1 MSIQTSDNFI
11 MGVKKFL
18 DTRQKVD
25 SIVDLEAADKNLFPG
40 GYIVYCENQDAFYQ
54 FNEVD
59 LTWNKLNLDISEY
72 LYEKDNQGLP
82 DLTKPKYSKEE
93 FMNILGTE
101 FVQSIID
108 DGYIIDPEDEFKFY
122 FIDDSTTGQQR
133 KTYSSEIISKMANEY
148 YEEFKIK
155 ADEDM
160 ERLENIIYKKVDSI
174 YDMDRNDVF
183 YLIEND
189 AVLGTFKIYVYDDE
203 NGASELG
210 TSEMEITGFQM
221 LADLDLKTTNKFIV
235 DAINETNTNAQK
247 LDKLIGIM
255 ENLILAD
262 VEDLYTAQQANYE
275 KCLDL
280 GKISELTTIDKKT
293 AVSAINELYNE
304 VGLLEDLNTP
314 STETII
320 DSLNSFV
327 TSLIPPGTVLP
338 YAGLIPPNGFLLC
351 DGSTYNTADYP
362 FLVKALKSDNYI
374 LTTFKVPDFR
384 GKTFYQYYI
393 PNANWGSRNA
403 SVSLSN
409 IAAHHHG
416 PTSEYSH
423 SHYGYTGSTYDA
435 SGECSSDGDGGD
447 IIQKDGTRL
456 SVTYNTSDTKH
467 RHEMTFST
475 HSHTHTVTYHD
486 TLTEK
491 SSGVTVT
498 YHNNVQ
504 PYIGLNFIIKY

>member
-25 SIVDLEAADKNLFPG
+25 SIVDLETADKNLFPG

-59 LTWNKLNLDISEY
+59 LTWNKLNLDISDY
-72 LYEKDNQGLP
+72 LYEKDENGLP

-108 DGYIIDPEDEFKFY
+108 DGYQIDPEDEFKFY

-133 KTYSSEIISKMANEY
+133 KTYSSEVISKMANEY

-210 TSEMEITGFQM
+210 TSAMEITGFQM
-221 LADLDLKTTNKFIV
+221 LADLDLKTTNKFVV

-262 VEDLYTAQQANYE
+262 VEDLYSAQQANYE

-280 GKISELTTIDKKT
+280 GKINELTTIDKKT
-293 AVSAINELYNE
+293 AVAAINELYNE

-314 STETII
+314 KTETII

-338 YAGLIPPNGFLLC
+338 YAGLIAPNGFLMC
-351 DGSTYNTADYP
+351 DGSDYNTADYP
-362 FLVKALKSDNYI
+362 FLVKAIKSDDYTLATFSVPNLCGRTLYQNY
-374 LTTFKVPDFR
+374 VPGDV
-384 GKTFYQYYI
+384 
-393 PNANWGSRNA
+393 WGNRSA
-403 SVSLSN
+403 TITVSNLP
-409 IAAHHHG
+409 AHHHG
-416 PTSEYSH
+416 PTDEYSH
-423 SHYGYTGSTYDA
+423 NHSGNTGDTYEA
-435 SGECSSDGDGGD
+435 TGECSSDGSSGSASTSGSS
-447 IIQKDGTRL
+447 RV

-467 RHEMTFST
+467 KHEMSFST
-475 HSHTHTVTYHD
+475 TSHTHTVTYHD
-486 TLTEK
+486 TLTDQ
-491 SSGVTVT
+491 SSGITET
-498 YHNNVQ
+498 YHNNMQ

>member
-59 LTWNKLNLDISEY
+59 LTWNKLNLDISDY
-72 LYEKDNQGLP
+72 LYEKDENGLP

-108 DGYIIDPEDEFKFY
+108 DGYQIDPEDEFKFY

-133 KTYSSEIISKMANEY
+133 KTYSSEVINKMANEY

-174 YDMDRNDVF
+174 YDMDRSDVF

-221 LADLDLKTTNKFIV
+221 LADLDLKTTNKFVV

-262 VEDLYTAQQANYE
+262 VEDLYSAQQANYE

-280 GKISELTTIDKKT
+280 GKINELTTIDKKT
-293 AVSAINELYNE
+293 AVAAINELYNE

-314 STETII
+314 SNETII

-338 YAGLIPPNGFLLC
+338 YAGLIAPNGFLMC
-351 DGSTYNTADYP
+351 DGSVYNTADYP
-362 FLVKALKSDNYI
+362 FLVKAIESDDYNLSAFSVPNLCGRTLKQ
-374 LTTFKVPDFR
+374 
-384 GKTFYQYYI
+384 FYKPGVMSGDRSARLI
-393 PNANWGSRNA
+393 
-403 SVSLSN
+403 VSQLPK
-409 IAAHHHG
+409 HHHG

-423 SHYGYTGSTYDA
+423 SHSGYTGNPSDT
-435 SGECSSDGDGGD
+435 SGTCSSDGHGGA
-447 IIQKDGTRL
+447 IVLKDGSRCNG
-456 SVTYNTSDTKH
+456 TYNTDDTRHK
-467 RHEMTFST
+467 HEMYFST
-475 HSHTHTVTYHD
+475 VSHTHTVTYHD
-486 TLTEK
+486 TLTYQ
-491 SSGVTVT
+491 SSGITET
-498 YHNNVQ
+498 FHNNMQ

>member
-72 LYEKDNQGLP
+72 LYEKDENGLP

-108 DGYIIDPEDEFKFY
+108 DGYQIEPEDEFKFY

-133 KTYSSEIISKMANEY
+133 KTYSSEVISKIANEY

-235 DAINETNTNAQK
+235 DAVNETNTNAQK

-262 VEDLYTAQQANYE
+262 VEDL
-275 KCLDL
+275 K
-280 GKISELTTIDKKT
+280 
-293 AVSAINELYNE
+293 
-304 VGLLEDLNTP
+304 TP
-314 STETII
+314 SNETII

-327 TSLIPPGTVLP
+327 TSLIPPGTILP
-338 YAGLIPPNGFLLC
+338 YAGLIAPNGFLMC
-351 DGSTYNTADYP
+351 DGSMYNTVDYP
-362 FLVKALKSDNYI
+362 FLVKAIKSDDYT
-374 LTTFKVPDFR
+374 LTTFSVPDLRGETLFQSFR
-384 GKTFYQYYI
+384 PGDHY
-393 PNANWGSRNA
+393 GVRNA
-403 SVSLSN
+403 SITLQN
-409 IAAHHHG
+409 LPKHHHG

-423 SHYGYTGSTYDA
+423 SHYGYTGDTYDTT
-435 SGECSSDGDGGD
+435 GECSSDGDGGI
-447 IIQKDGTRL
+447 IIQKDSSRL
-456 SVTYNTSDTKH
+456 SAQSNSSDTRHK
-467 RHEMTFST
+467 HEMSFST
-475 HSHTHTVTYHD
+475 VSHTHTVTYHD
-486 TLTEK
+486 TLTNE
-491 SSGVTVT
+491 SSGITVT
-498 YHNNVQ
+498 HHNNMQ

>member
-59 LTWNKLNLDISEY
+59 LTWNKLNLDISDY
-72 LYEKDNQGLP
+72 LYEKDDQGLP

-108 DGYIIDPEDEFKFY
+108 DGYQIEPEDEFKFY

-133 KTYSSEIISKMANEY
+133 KTYSSEVISKIANEY

-160 ERLENIIYKKVDSI
+160 ERLENIIYKKVDNI

-235 DAINETNTNAQK
+235 DAVNETNTNAQK

-262 VEDLYTAQQANYE
+262 VEDLYSAQQANYE

-280 GKISELTTIDKKT
+280 GKINELTTIDKKT
-293 AVSAINELYNE
+293 AVAAINELYKE

-314 STETII
+314 SNETII

-327 TSLIPPGTVLP
+327 TSLIPPGTILP
-338 YAGLIPPNGFLLC
+338 YAGLIAPNGFLMC
-351 DGSTYNTADYP
+351 DGSMYNTVDYP
-362 FLVKALKSDNYI
+362 FLVKAIKSDDYT
-374 LTTFKVPDFR
+374 LTTFSVPDLRGETLFQSFR
-384 GKTFYQYYI
+384 PGDHY
-393 PNANWGSRNA
+393 GVRNA
-403 SVSLSN
+403 SITLQN
-409 IAAHHHG
+409 LPKHHHG

-423 SHYGYTGSTYDA
+423 SHYGYTGDTYDTT
-435 SGECSSDGDGGD
+435 GECSSDGDGGI
-447 IIQKDGTRL
+447 IIQKDSSRL
-456 SVTYNTSDTKH
+456 SAQSNSSDTRHK
-467 RHEMTFST
+467 HEMSFST
-475 HSHTHTVTYHD
+475 VSHTHTVTYHD
-486 TLTEK
+486 TLTNE
-491 SSGVTVT
+491 SSGITVT
-498 YHNNVQ
+498 YHNNMQ

>member
-1 MSIQTSDNFI
+1 
-11 MGVKKFL
+11 
-18 DTRQKVD
+18 
-25 SIVDLEAADKNLFPG
+25 
-40 GYIVYCENQDAFYQ
+40 
-54 FNEVD
+54 
-59 LTWNKLNLDISEY
+59 
-72 LYEKDNQGLP
+72 
-82 DLTKPKYSKEE
+82 
-93 FMNILGTE
+93 
-101 FVQSIID
+101 
-108 DGYIIDPEDEFKFY
+108 
-122 FIDDSTTGQQR
+122 
-133 KTYSSEIISKMANEY
+133 MANEY

-210 TSEMEITGFQM
+210 TSAMEITGFQM

-262 VEDLYTAQQANYE
+262 VEDLYSAQQANYE

-280 GKISELTTIDKKT
+280 GKINELTTIDKKT
-293 AVSAINELYNE
+293 AVAAINELYNE

-314 STETII
+314 SNETII

-338 YAGLIPPNGFLLC
+338 YAGLIPPNGFLMC
-351 DGSTYNTADYP
+351 DGATYNSADYP
-362 FLVKALKSDNYI
+362 FLVKAIKSDDYI
-374 LTTFKVPDFR
+374 LTTFRVPDFR
-384 GKTFYQYYI
+384 GKTFYQHSI
-393 PNANWGSRNA
+393 PWVDWGDRVA
-403 SVSLSN
+403 SIGIEHLP
-409 IAAHHHG
+409 AHHHG

-423 SHYGYTGSTYDA
+423 THYGYTGNPTET
-435 SGECSSDGDGGD
+435 SGECSSDSDGAW
-447 IIQKDGTRL
+447 IVLKDGVRCNGNT
-456 SVTYNTSDTKH
+456 NTSDTKH
-467 RHEMTFST
+467 KHEMYFST
-475 HSHTHTVTYHD
+475 TSHTHTVTYHD
-486 TLTEK
+486 TLTDQ
-491 SSGVTVT
+491 SSGITKT
-498 YHNNVQ
+498 DHNNMQ